1 MIHLSDHDLALR
13 PLVALV
19 GPTAVG
25 KSEVGVILARALG
38 TDLLTADSRQVYV
51 GMDIATDK
59 PTPEQREAVSHRL
72 IDLVEPDQRFNAGM
86 YRQAA
91 LQEIE
96 RLYGERKLPLV
107 VGGSGLYIRALV
119 KGLCAAPPGDPAVRA
134 EFAEAARRHEKGY
147 LHRELVKVD
156 PASAE
161 ELHPNDEVKII
172 RALEVQ
178 HLSGR
183 PLSDAHREH
192 RAAAPTW
199 SPLILGLTRDRESL
213 YRRIDQRVDRL
224 FTSGVV
230 RETEGLLAR
239 GYGRELASMKGLGY
253 RQVAGFLAG
262 DYDYDEA
269 VRRLKRDTRHFAK
282 RQLTWFRQEPGI
294 KWVRVEEMEN
304 PECVADR
311 LLAHVETFLSQLRQ
325 RPPKTSDKVESETTP
340 KSAGWSK
347 RPSSEAAVRCTA
359 SRISDATPVHA
370 AET

>member
-1 MIHLSDHDLALR
+1 M
-13 PLVALV
+13 
-19 GPTAVG
+19 
-25 KSEVGVILARALG
+25 ILARALG

-91 LQEIE
+91 LREIE

-107 VGGSGLYIRALV
+107 VGGTGLYIRALV

-134 EFAEAARRHEKGY
+134 QFAEAARRHEKGY
-147 LHRELVKVD
+147 LHRELAKVD

-178 HLSGR
+178 RLSGR

-192 RAAAPTW
+192 RAAAPAW
-199 SPLILGLTRDRESL
+199 SPLILGLTRDRDAL

-230 RETEGLLAR
+230 RETEGLLAC
-239 GYGRELASMKGLGY
+239 GYRRELTSMKGLGY

-282 RQLTWFRQEPGI
+282 RQLTWFRQEPGV
-294 KWVRVEEMEN
+294 KWVRVDEMEK

-311 LLAHVETFLSQLRQ
+311 LLAHIETFLSELRQ
-325 RPPKTSDKVESETTP
+325 RQASHAVAALNELGKVA
-340 KSAGWSK
+340 AG
-347 RPSSEAAVRCTA
+347 
-359 SRISDATPVHA
+359 
-370 AET
+370 